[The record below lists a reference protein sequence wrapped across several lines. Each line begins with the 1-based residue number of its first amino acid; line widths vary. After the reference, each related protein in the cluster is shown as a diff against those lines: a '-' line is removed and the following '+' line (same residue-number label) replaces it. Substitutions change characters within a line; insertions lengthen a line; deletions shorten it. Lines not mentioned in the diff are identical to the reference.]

1 MAARLDV
8 AASLRII
15 GMQLL
20 RTTREFG
27 SLRARQVIVVREHYR
42 IRHAPLSMIAL
53 LPELALSLQS
63 SIHRNTWGAVM
74 ANLVVRN
81 LDQRIVDAL
90 KQRAAR
96 HGRSAEAEHRALL
109 EALLLRPKGK
119 SFAEALAAMPNV
131 GQDEDF
137 ERVDDEV
144 GNAHVFG

>member
-1 MAARLDV
+1 MRPFSSAINDCTDRDEV
-8 AASLRII
+8 
-15 GMQLL
+15 
-20 RTTREFG
+20 
-27 SLRARQVIVVREHYR
+27 
-42 IRHAPLSMIAL
+42 
-53 LPELALSLQS
+53 LSLQS
-63 SIHRNTWGAVM
+63 LHYRDRQGADM

-119 SFAEALAAMPNV
+119 SFAEALTAMPNV

-137 ERVDDEV
+137 ERVEDEV
-144 GNAHVFG
+144 GNEHVFS